1 MANGAI
7 YAIAALDVLL
17 GQMRARR
24 ISKAEQLSRL
34 TEIEKMI
41 AEDREP
47 TAEEIEALW
56 ADSISKTEELE
67 ALVEAKRDRL

>member
-1 MANGAI
+1 MSPAI

-24 ISKAEQLSRL
+24 ISKAEQLATLSD
-34 TEIEKMI
+34 IEKMI

-56 ADSISKTEELE
+56 AASVSKTEELE
-67 ALVEAKRDRL
+67 QLVAAKRNRL